1 MRVLFLVPHPI
12 EGASSRY
19 RVLQYI
25 PHLEAQGI
33 SCTVSSFL
41 SSGFYRI
48 IYQKGRWGK
57 KLGYFLVSTL
67 RRLRDVLRSGRYDA
81 VFVHLEAFPLGPPLI
96 EWLLSL
102 RHIPVV
108 FDLDDAIFLPQRSGT
123 NRAVNWLRASQKL
136 PAILRWSRCVI
147 TCNDYLRDYVR
158 QFNPNVYVIPTSVDT
173 HTFVPVPTRHRQKPV
188 IGWIGS
194 HSTTP
199 YLHSLK
205 QVLRRV
211 ADRHAFALKVVGA
224 SEPFQVSGVDV
235 IQEPWTLAK
244 DVLHFQDLDVGVYPL
259 PNDPWV
265 LGKTGFKTVQ
275 YMAVG
280 VPCVVSRV
288 GRNCEIIEDGVNGF
302 LAGSEDEW
310 VQKLGQLLEDPA
322 LRRRLGAAG
331 RKTVEERFS
340 LHRQIPLYLEVLQR
354 VTQKPV
360 SRLLPS
366 GLDPIAGQQ
375 VEFGQLAAG
384 PARRTV
390 QTEMTHEGDANIL
403 KMEPNA

>member
-1 MRVLFLVPHPI
+1 MRVLFLIPHPV

-25 PHLEAQGI
+25 PYLEAQGI

-48 IYQKGRWGK
+48 VYQQGRWGK

-67 RRLRDVLRSGRYDA
+67 RRLRDVLRSGRYDV
-81 VFVHLEAFPLGPPLI
+81 VFIHLEAFPLGPPLI

-102 RHIPVV
+102 RHIPIV

-147 TCNDYLRDYVR
+147 TCNNYLRDYVR

-173 HTFVPVPTRHRQKPV
+173 SKFVPLPRHDRQKPMV
-188 IGWIGS
+188 GWVGS

-199 YLHSLK
+199 YLHDLK

-211 ADRHAFALKVVGA
+211 ADRHAFTLKVVGA
-224 SEPFQVSGVDV
+224 REPFQVPGVDV
-235 IQEPWTLAK
+235 IQQQWTLAN
-244 DVLHFQDLDVGVYPL
+244 DVRHFQELDAGVYPL
-259 PNDPWV
+259 PSDPWV

-288 GRNCEIIEDGVNGF
+288 GRNCEIIEDGINGF

-322 LRRRLGAAG
+322 LRQRLGAAG
-331 RKTVEERFS
+331 RKTVERQFS
-340 LHRQIPLYLEVLQR
+340 VAVTAPVYGRILGAVLNGTSATESSPMEKEPTDHTDGLQEHVGCVQR
-354 VTQKPV
+354 
-360 SRLLPS
+360 
-366 GLDPIAGQQ
+366 
-375 VEFGQLAAG
+375 
-384 PARRTV
+384 
-390 QTEMTHEGDANIL
+390 
-403 KMEPNA
+403 